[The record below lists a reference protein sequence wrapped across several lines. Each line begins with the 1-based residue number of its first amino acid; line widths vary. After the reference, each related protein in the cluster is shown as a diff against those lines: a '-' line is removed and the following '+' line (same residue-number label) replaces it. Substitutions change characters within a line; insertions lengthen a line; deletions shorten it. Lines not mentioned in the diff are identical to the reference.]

1 MIGILGGT
9 FDPVHLAH
17 LRVALEVQEALGLAE
32 VRFVPCRVPPHR
44 ATPVATV
51 EQRCAM
57 LRLAIAGQQGFLV
70 DERELQRPGPSY
82 TVDTLAELRAEWPTT
97 PLCLIVGSDAF
108 EGIATWHRWQ
118 QLPELAHLVVAHR
131 PGWVPA
137 IPAGAAPLSAA
148 RCDAAAI
155 ATAPAGGVLFQPV
168 TQLDIA
174 ATQIRTLVQAGR
186 SVRYLVPDA
195 VRGFI
200 YDHHLYCEGQTLGG

>member
-32 VRFVPCRVPPHR
+32 VRFIPCRVPPHR
-44 ATPVATV
+44 ATPVATA

-57 LRLAIAGQQGFLV
+57 LRLAIAGQQGFVV
-70 DERELQRPGPSY
+70 DERELQRPGPSF

-118 QLPELAHLVVAHR
+118 QLAELAHLVVAHR
-131 PGWVPA
+131 PGSIPA
-137 IPAGAAPLSAA
+137 IPAAAAPLSAA
-148 RCDAAAI
+148 RCYAAAI

-174 ATQIRTLVQAGR
+174 ATRIRALVQAGR
-186 SVRYLVPDA
+186 SVRYLVPDP

-200 YDHHLYCEGQTLGG
+200 HDHHLYCER